1 MHFSPPLLSLSLLC
15 TILPLT
21 CLNLN
26 ISQMSMK
33 RPRVGRSSSFDD
45 ASFLSQV
52 SPLAMGSP
60 DLRWEK
66 HSAIAAETASANGA
80 SDSAKILKPSELV
93 ADHQSRPKILTVASP
108 ETVKGKF
115 DESFEGPIGGFLQKC
130 YYCKKKIHE
139 NAEVFMYGYLHA
151 FCTSEC
157 RDRQIIF
164 DKELEKASAKPIEAM
179 NEHRRVNRMKNQF
192 GFQLEKKAAP

>member
-1 MHFSPPLLSLSLLC
+1 MP
-15 TILPLT
+15 
-21 CLNLN
+21 
-26 ISQMSMK
+26 MK

-52 SPLAMGSP
+52 SPQAMGSP

-108 ETVKGKF
+108 ETEKGKF
-115 DESFEGPIGGFLQKC
+115 DESFEGPIGGFLQNC

-139 NAEVFMYGYLHA
+139 NAEVFMYGYGSFFFLS
-151 FCTSEC
+151 FLLP
-157 RDRQIIF
+157 R
-164 DKELEKASAKPIEAM
+164 K
-179 NEHRRVNRMKNQF
+179 
-192 GFQLEKKAAP
+192 

>member
-21 CLNLN
+21 YLNLN
-26 ISQMSMK
+26 ISQMPMK

-93 ADHQSRPKILTVASP
+93 ADHQSQPKILTVASP
-108 ETVKGKF
+108 ETEKGKF
-115 DESFEGPIGGFLQKC
+115 DESFECPIGGFLQKC

-139 NAEVFMYGYLHA
+139 NAEVFMYGYGSFFF
-151 FCTSEC
+151 FCLFYCLENEG
-157 RDRQIIF
+157 
-164 DKELEKASAKPIEAM
+164 KEK
-179 NEHRRVNRMKNQF
+179 QC
-192 GFQLEKKAAP
+192 